1 MPIPVDLCCVM
12 PAKKEKAHTS
22 IYTDNFS
29 VGLHLRD
36 NHRRFNST
44 NKPTLSCVCVYI
56 YIYTRK
62 SLQLR
67 SRETDRQTD
76 RQTDKEIKGV
86 KDIYIR

>member
-44 NKPTLSCVCVYI
+44 NKPILSCVCVYI
-56 YIYTRK
+56 YIYTK
-62 SLQLR
+62 EFATTFE
-67 SRETDRQTD
+67 RERQTD
-76 RQTDKEIKGV
+76 RQRDKRSKRY
-86 KDIYIR
+86 IY